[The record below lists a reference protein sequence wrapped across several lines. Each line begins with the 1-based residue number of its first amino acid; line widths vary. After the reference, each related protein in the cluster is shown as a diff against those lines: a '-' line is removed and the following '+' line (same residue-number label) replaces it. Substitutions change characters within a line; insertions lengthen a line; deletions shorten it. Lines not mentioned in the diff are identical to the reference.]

1 MVYSTSHSNFLNF
14 LSGRCGMEIAVLLLL
29 TVPLTAASPLRLT
42 PRSEEDTV
50 LPEASVLAEGADR
63 PEGMLQQRAS
73 LTKIVPFH
81 SEDKQ
86 ADLDALKRSMAVKAR
101 PRRAPQRGCQLG
113 TCQLH
118 NLASTLYHISKTN
131 GKDESKKA
139 KDPQGYGR

>member
-1 MVYSTSHSNFLNF
+1 
-14 LSGRCGMEIAVLLLL
+14 MEIAVLLLL
-29 TVPLTAASPLRLT
+29 TVSLTAASPLRPT

-50 LPEASVLAEGADR
+50 VPEATVQAEAVDR
-63 PEGMLQQRAS
+63 SEGMLQQRAS
-73 LTKIVPFH
+73 SVKIVPFQ
-81 SEDKQ
+81 SDFQ
-86 ADLDALKRSMAVKAR
+86 QDDLDALKHSMAVRVR

-118 NLASTLYHISKTN
+118 NLANTLYHISKTN